1 MKGENLVFYGW
12 WLLADEAVCYMA
24 LDFLCDVTGTP
35 KGGRHMLW
43 WLLVNGLMI
52 GAAVF
57 WELPGM
63 FLADILLLIFFAKG
77 VLHIKWDRFAA
88 PAAILFTCYTFLEGF
103 SGIVMSWIACNV
115 TLRARGVALQM
126 LVSCLLDGL
135 FFGGLWFIRR
145 KYGFTLQKPVSS
157 YLYILLLPGTFIILA
172 IRYGLRLDSPYF
184 EAHLSGFGIT
194 MRSYV
199 CFMMLGA
206 VCLFFLMIE
215 IFCRIIAI
223 TEHEQSLMLLGSQ
236 AEGQRIYIEEAKRRQ
251 EQYSSFCHDIRNH
264 LLVLSGLIGEKH
276 YEKAREYALSLHAGC
291 QSLSAAVST
300 GNEVL
305 DVLLEEKLAYARH
318 NQIEAACSVKL
329 PDTWFVEDMDLCV
342 IFANL
347 MDNAVLACQK
357 SGARNPFLSIS
368 AKCRSRFLVVE
379 ALNSSP
385 AQESITMGTGLR
397 NVKSI
402 AEKYQGTVEIQAG
415 EVFRISVL
423 LCMEERDG
431 A

>member
-1 MKGENLVFYGW
+1 M
-12 WLLADEAVCYMA
+12 
-24 LDFLCDVTGTP
+24 
-35 KGGRHMLW
+35 
-43 WLLVNGLMI
+43 
-52 GAAVF
+52 
-57 WELPGM
+57 
-63 FLADILLLIFFAKG
+63 
-77 VLHIKWDRFAA
+77 
-88 PAAILFTCYTFLEGF
+88 
-103 SGIVMSWIACNV
+103 
-115 TLRARGVALQM
+115 
-126 LVSCLLDGL
+126 
-135 FFGGLWFIRR
+135 
-145 KYGFTLQKPVSS
+145 
-157 YLYILLLPGTFIILA
+157 
-172 IRYGLRLDSPYF
+172 
-184 EAHLSGFGIT
+184 
-194 MRSYV
+194 
-199 CFMMLGA
+199 
-206 VCLFFLMIE
+206 
-215 IFCRIIAI
+215 
-223 TEHEQSLMLLGSQ
+223 
-236 AEGQRIYIEEAKRRQ
+236 
-251 EQYSSFCHDIRNH
+251 
-264 LLVLSGLIGEKH
+264 
-276 YEKAREYALSLHAGC
+276 
-291 QSLSAAVST
+291 
-300 GNEVL
+300 L

-357 SGARNPFLSIS
+357 SGVRNPFLSIS